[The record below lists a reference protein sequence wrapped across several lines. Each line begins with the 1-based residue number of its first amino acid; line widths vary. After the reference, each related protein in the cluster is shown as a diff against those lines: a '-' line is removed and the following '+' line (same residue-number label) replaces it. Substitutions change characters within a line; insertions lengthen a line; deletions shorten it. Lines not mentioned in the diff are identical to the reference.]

1 MGGFTQKSHQILVAE
16 THRFFLFEVHAA
28 ILASET
34 INISVIMRRSSI
46 SVHSTTTSLIDS
58 PSAATGIGML
68 RSLSSPSSFSSNRED
83 VEDFQSVT
91 RGRSTNQFRWRWCR
105 WNAASTTIVL
115 SILATTILISL
126 HVKPREN
133 EVAILSGPSQNQNLD
148 EAEKADEMD
157 GHERDKL
164 LEKLKISI
172 KKRNRLLD
180 TLMMQQNQQS
190 LILNRQKHILN
201 FIEKEKLLK

>member
-1 MGGFTQKSHQILVAE
+1 MGHQILVAE

-34 INISVIMRRSSI
+34 INISVIMRRTSI
-46 SVHSTTTSLIDS
+46 SVHSTTTCLIDS
-58 PSAATGIGML
+58 PGAATGIVHSGML
-68 RSLSSPSSFSSNRED
+68 RSLSSPSSFSSNPED
-83 VEDFQSVT
+83 VEDFQPVT
-91 RGRSTNQFRWRWCR
+91 RGRSTKRFRWRWCR